1 MGTDFGFYSIENHHS
16 KDSIYKNDTENSKE
30 IREISEKN
38 MRENFTK
45 QGYLG
50 DCLTTDMYF
59 TTKRRIEMSLK
70 YTKNLY
76 NFNIYNCS
84 DGLIIEETQ
93 HINKNKEIS
102 ITESLSKYNFSTM
115 TRDRKKEIN
124 INEIKD
130 KIKNIHKFKNQKL
143 NDKMDLVISKTIIG
157 FSNFVSIH
165 KPDLIVLHGDRVE
178 SLACA
183 TVGCLN
189 NIKTAHIE
197 GGEVSCAVDEIL
209 RHSISKLSHIHF
221 VTNLKAKKRLL
232 QMGESKKSIFVIG
245 SPDIDIIKSKNLP
258 KIEFVKNWYGIV
270 FEKYAIAILHPVTT
284 DLKDLNKQCKIF
296 LSAILESKKNY
307 ILIYTNNDQGS
318 EVIIKKYM
326 KLRKTKNIKLLPS
339 IRFEYYLT
347 LLKNASF
354 IIGNSSSGIM
364 EAPYYGLPTINI
376 GNRQNKRA
384 NFDTIE
390 NCKFS
395 LKPIKKLIN
404 KFSKKNIVKKTTKTE
419 YFGKG
424 QSFKIFNKILKMNN
438 FWKIKSQKE
447 FQDL

>member
-1 MGTDFGFYSIENHHS
+1 MKKIIFVTATRADYG
-16 KDSIYKNDTENSKE
+16 K
-30 IREISEKN
+30 
-38 MRENFTK
+38 
-45 QGYLG
+45 
-50 DCLTTDMYF
+50 
-59 TTKRRIEMSLK
+59 LK
-70 YTKNLY
+70 
-76 NFNIYNCS
+76 S
-84 DGLIIEETQ
+84 LIIELQ
-93 HINKNKEIS
+93 KKKNYKVLVFVTGMHLLKKFGSTHDEI
-102 ITESLSKYNFSTM
+102 
-115 TRDRKKEIN
+115 
-124 INEIKD
+124 IKD

-197 GGEVSCAVDEIL
+197 GGEVSGAVDEIL

-258 KIEFVKNWYGIV
+258 KIEFVKNWYDIV

-307 ILIYTNNDQGS
+307 ILIYPNNDQGS